1 MRPSVPLLAC
11 LLVAAILAG
20 TARAEEPERP
30 PLALRL
36 EQVEAGSGFAWTDFS
51 LLHAL
56 EGKTRD
62 DLRHGRPLTFLYTV
76 EMWRERSHWFDALIY
91 SHTLEIRLRYDP
103 WQEIYAVAGLG
114 PDIRQYLTVE
124 EAEAGVASHLHLK
137 SAPVEKLRSDA
148 RYYLVLR
155 ADIKTLTLHDLN
167 EVEGWLKG
175 EVQADGDRSGMSIP
189 RSLMR
194 VVLGVSG
201 LGDRSVVLRSEP
213 FEGSRLGLAP

>member
-1 MRPSVPLLAC
+1 MRPRVPLLMC
-11 LLVAAILAG
+11 LALAALTVAG
-20 TARAEEPERP
+20 PARAQEPERP
-30 PLALRL
+30 PLQLQL
-36 EQVEAGSGFAWTDFS
+36 EQMEAGSGYAWVDFS
-51 LLHAL
+51 LLHSL

-76 EMWRERSHWFDALIY
+76 ELWRERSHWFDALIS

-124 EAEAGVASHLHLK
+124 EAEAGVAHHLHLK
-137 SAPVEKLRSDA
+137 SAPLGKLEPDK

-167 EVEGWLKG
+167 EVEG
-175 EVQADGDRSGMSIP
+175 
-189 RSLMR
+189 
-194 VVLGVSG
+194 
-201 LGDRSVVLRSEP
+201 
-213 FEGSRLGLAP
+213 